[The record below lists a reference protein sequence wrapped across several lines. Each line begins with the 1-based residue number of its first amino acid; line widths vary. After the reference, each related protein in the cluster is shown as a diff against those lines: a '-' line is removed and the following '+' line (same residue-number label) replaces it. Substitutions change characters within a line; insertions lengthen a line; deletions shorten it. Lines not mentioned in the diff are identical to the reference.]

1 MVPKSIWSAIKRRKY
16 HPRKACKSRQMQ
28 FHNLIFACFRHLLVF
43 PASGKFAPPAQEIW
57 DWDFGASLSLRSF
70 AIMES
75 NSQIPTLCL
84 LYLCENFTS
93 LQRARVE
100 SNLPNTRFKE
110 HRLQSS
116 VKTVQLWTIQQAL
129 GKTRFQ
135 ASADSQENTP
145 DSNPANKCFP
155 LWPKDQIALNCYQTQ
170 ALRTTGSKQV

>member
-1 MVPKSIWSAIKRRKY
+1 MESQLTRY
-16 HPRKACKSRQMQ
+16 L
-28 FHNLIFACFRHLLVF
+28 FDLIFVCFRHLLVF

-135 ASADSQENTP
+135 ASADSPENTP
-145 DSNPANKCFP
+145 DGNQANKCFS

-170 ALRTTGSKQV
+170 ALRTTGSEQV